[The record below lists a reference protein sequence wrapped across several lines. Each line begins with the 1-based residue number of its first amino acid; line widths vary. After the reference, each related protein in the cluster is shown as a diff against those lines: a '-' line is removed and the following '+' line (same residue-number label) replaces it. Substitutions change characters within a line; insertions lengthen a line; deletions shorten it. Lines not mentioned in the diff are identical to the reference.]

1 MYIYLW
7 YSHKEI
13 LVSSGTVED
22 MKQGDEESKTIKS
35 VENAIL
41 ILEELR
47 GCGQAGVSELS
58 DRVGLS
64 KGTVHHYLA
73 TLRKQNFVEK
83 TDGVYQLGLRPL
95 SYGGTARERER
106 VFRIGKE
113 GVDRLA
119 RTTDETARLIVER
132 QGYAVTLYQS
142 THYDREKLPTHLGSR
157 EDLHSTAAGK
167 AMLSVM
173 SDNRVEEILER
184 NRVPH
189 TDNTV
194 VEADALRAEIK
205 EIRSRGIAFDNQE
218 QFDGVRCVATAL
230 ATEVD
235 ELLGAISVSGP
246 VDRLDDETFY
256 ESIPQEIRNVS
267 GVIEINTTYS
277 NWID

>member
-1 MYIYLW
+1 
-7 YSHKEI
+7 
-13 LVSSGTVED
+13 
-22 MKQGDEESKTIKS
+22 MKQENEESKTIKS

-47 GCGQAGVSELS
+47 ECGQAGVTELS
-58 DRVGLS
+58 DRIGLS

-95 SYGGTARERER
+95 SYGGAARERER
-106 VFRIGKE
+106 VFQIGKD

-119 RTTDETARLIVER
+119 QTTGETARLVVER

-142 THYDREKLPTHLGSR
+142 THNDRKTIPTHLGIE

-173 SDNRVEEILER
+173 SDSCIEELIER
-184 NRVPH
+184 DLVRH
-189 TDNTV
+189 TDNTMV
-194 VEADALRAEIK
+194 NADALRAEIE
-205 EIRSRGIAFDNQE
+205 EIRSRGIAFDNEE
-218 QFDGVRCVATAL
+218 QFDSVRCVATAL

-246 VDRLDDETFY
+246 VERIDDETFY
-256 ESIPQEIRNVS
+256 ETIPQEIRNVS
-267 GVIEINTTYS
+267 GVIEINTTYRD
-277 NWID
+277 WID